1 MPESNVNLEK
11 SKLCR
16 IIEENL
22 PGASVVGG
30 PRKFFREELGM
41 EYINQVFALKES
53 SWQKLTLEEDVESV
67 KVAISA
73 RCHHHTLATDE
84 SYYAIS
90 AAAAIIKYII

>member
-73 RCHHHTLATDE
+73 RYTTYVTWRLTKVIMLFPQQLQL
-84 SYYAIS
+84 SS
-90 AAAAIIKYII
+90 T

>member
-41 EYINQVFALKES
+41 EYINQVLALKES
-53 SWQKLTLEEDVESV
+53 S
-67 KVAISA
+67 
-73 RCHHHTLATDE
+73 
-84 SYYAIS
+84 
-90 AAAAIIKYII
+90 